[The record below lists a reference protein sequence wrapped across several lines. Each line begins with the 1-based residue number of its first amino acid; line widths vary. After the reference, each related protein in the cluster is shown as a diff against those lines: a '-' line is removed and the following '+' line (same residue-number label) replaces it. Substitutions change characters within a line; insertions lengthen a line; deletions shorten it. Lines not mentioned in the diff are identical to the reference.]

1 MIGGSFS
8 LSDKNSVEMIQF
20 RDLYWDDG
28 ICTKKKSSWHLT
40 VRNNLKCDL
49 SNMDD
54 SCVIAHLNRNKAI

>member
-28 ICTKKKSSWHLT
+28 ICTKKKFMTFNSSE
-40 VRNNLKCDL
+40 
-49 SNMDD
+49 
-54 SCVIAHLNRNKAI
+54 